1 MKASVINWLEKSL
14 KYITY
19 KNKYITYKFS
29 LFYYRRLLIHDGK
42 MPLRMMM
49 HAAVL
54 IST

>member
-1 MKASVINWLEKSL
+1 MKASVINWLEKWL
-14 KYITY
+14 
-19 KNKYITYKFS
+19 KYITYKFS

-42 MPLRMMM
+42 MPLIMMM